1 MSTTKIKSKTGLLS
15 LFGGE
20 KVVMR
25 TKLIAIA
32 MVSGV
37 FLANSVSAE
46 AVIGKNKRPLIT
58 RIASMALAKQPT
70 LVQTVPAPRKP
81 L

>member
-1 MSTTKIKSKTGLLS
+1 
-15 LFGGE
+15 
-20 KVVMR
+20 MR

-32 MVSGV
+32 MVAGV
-37 FLANSVSAE
+37 FLANSASAE
-46 AVIGKNKRPLIT
+46 GIKGCKRPLVT
-58 RIASMALAKQPT
+58 RIASLTLAKQPT

>member
-1 MSTTKIKSKTGLLS
+1 
-15 LFGGE
+15 
-20 KVVMR
+20 MR

-37 FLANSVSAE
+37 FLASSVSAE
-46 AVIGKNKRPLIT
+46 GIRQVRVPLIS
-58 RIASMALAKQPT
+58 IASVSLAKQPT
-70 LVQTVPAPRKP
+70 LVQTVAMPKKP